1 MSGATPPFAQ
11 CSREKYR
18 SEAILHGVRCA
29 SEGGPPSLLCHANRF
44 RGGYGSREILLSYE
58 RCSSAA
64 KAICNGGTAARSQKG
79 QRVVARTI
87 TLADG
92 AGGERM
98 HELVRKHVL
107 GKFSEVR
114 PVEIGLNRLD
124 DAAVVD
130 GVAFTTDSYTVTP
143 LFFPGG
149 DIGTLAVSGTI
160 NDLAVMGAEPLAI
173 SCGMIVEEGLSFE
186 DFDRILSSMAE
197 TSRKAGVPIVT
208 GDLKVVERGAAQQLF
223 INTSGIGR
231 RTRALDHNF
240 SVVRKHRQVRDLW
253 LTDGNLATGDVLI
266 VSGTVGDHGIALLS
280 FREGYGFETTVQ
292 SDATPLNAMMRKALE
307 VGGLVAAKDLT
318 RGGLANALNEWSE
331 KSVIGLRVRESAI
344 PLTPGVV
351 SACEMLGLDP
361 FEIGNEG
368 KALIAV
374 VPAMAEEVLEALRA
388 TPEGAKAAII
398 GEATDEVKGVVLETV
413 VGGSRPLLSPSGDPI
428 PRIC

>member
-1 MSGATPPFAQ
+1 M
-11 CSREKYR
+11 
-18 SEAILHGVRCA
+18 
-29 SEGGPPSLLCHANRF
+29 
-44 RGGYGSREILLSYE
+44 
-58 RCSSAA
+58 
-64 KAICNGGTAARSQKG
+64 
-79 QRVVARTI
+79 VARTI

-107 GKFSEVR
+107 ARFSEVR

-124 DAAVVD
+124 DAAIVD
-130 GVAFTTDSYTVTP
+130 GVAFTTDSYTVRP

-149 DIGTLAVSGTI
+149 DIGSLAVAGTI
-160 NDLAVMGAEPLAI
+160 NDLAVMGAEPLAV
-173 SCGMIVEEGLSFE
+173 SCAMIVEEGFSLE
-186 DFDRILSSMAE
+186 DFDRVLASMAE

-231 RTRALDHNF
+231 RTRRLDHNF
-240 SVVRKHRQVRDLW
+240 AVARRHRQVRDLW
-253 LTDGNLATGDVLI
+253 LTDGNLAAGDALI
-266 VSGTVGDHGIALLS
+266 VTGTVGDHGIALIS
-280 FREGYGFETTVQ
+280 FREGYGFETSVQ
-292 SDATPLNAMMRKALE
+292 SDAAPLHTMMAKALE

-331 KSVIGLRVRESAI
+331 KSAVGLRVRESAI
-344 PLTPGVV
+344 PLSQGVV

-361 FEIGNEG
+361 LEIGNEG
-368 KALIAV
+368 KALLGV
-374 VPAMAEEVLEALRA
+374 VPAMAEKVLSALQA

-398 GEATDEVKGVVLETV
+398 GEATDEVRGVVLETV
-413 VGGSRPLLSPSGDPI
+413 VGGSRPLLPPSGDPI